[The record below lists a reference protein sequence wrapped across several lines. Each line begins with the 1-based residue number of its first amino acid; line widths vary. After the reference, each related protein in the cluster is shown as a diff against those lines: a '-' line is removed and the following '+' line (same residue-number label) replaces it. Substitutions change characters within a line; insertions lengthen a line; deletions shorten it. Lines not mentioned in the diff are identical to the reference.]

1 MTKQSFYDKIKA
13 LGATDETTVNFSWEE
28 GCDVFH
34 YNETHIETAMGE
46 TGAASV
52 LAEAITDRLGV
63 FYGKGNSI
71 LDEMRED
78 GLLDEYE
85 RDGAVGGFEEFV
97 TEVISESF
105 YDYDWIEQST
115 QRFDHKRGWTDL
127 SMELSAPLGHFKE
140 EFYNMNPLPNWTC
153 QVRDG
158 KGNLVTL
165 AA

>member
-1 MTKQSFYDKIKA
+1 MTEQTFYDKIKA
-13 LGATDETTVNFSWEE
+13 LGADDETNVSFSWEE

-34 YNETHIETAMGE
+34 YNETHIETAME
-46 TGAASV
+46 NTNAAYE
-52 LAEAITDRLGV
+52 LAEAITQTV
-63 FYGKGNSI
+63 FYEKGNPI

-85 RDGAVGGFEEFV
+85 RGDEAFTEFV
-97 TEVISESF
+97 AGVIGEGF

-140 EFYNMNPLPNWTC
+140 EFYNSNPLPSWTC

>member
-1 MTKQSFYDKIKA
+1 MTEQSFYDKIKA

-34 YNETHIETAMGE
+34 YNETHVETALGE
-46 TGAASV
+46 TGAAYA
-52 LAEAITDRLGV
+52 LAEAITEGV
-63 FYGKGNSI
+63 FYEKGNSV
-71 LDEMRED
+71 LEEMRDD

-85 RDGAVGGFEEFV
+85 RDGGFVDFV
-97 TEVISESF
+97 FEVIGDSF

-127 SMELSAPLGHFKE
+127 SMELSISLADLKE
-140 EFYNMNPLPNWTC
+140 QSYNPLPGWEC

-158 KGNLVTL
+158 NGNLVTL
-165 AA
+165 GA

>member
-1 MTKQSFYDKIKA
+1 MTEQTFYDKIKA
-13 LGATDETTVNFSWEE
+13 LGAKDDTSVNFSWEE

-34 YNETHIETAMGE
+34 YNETHVETALGE
-46 TGAASV
+46 TGAAAV
-52 LAEAITDRLGV
+52 LAEAITEGV
-63 FYGKGNSI
+63 FYEKGNSV
-71 LDEMRED
+71 LEEMRED

-85 RDGAVGGFEEFV
+85 RGDESFADFV
-97 TEVISESF
+97 AEVIGESF

-127 SMELSAPLGHFKE
+127 SMELSVPLGHLKE
-140 EFYNMNPLPNWTC
+140 ESYNHNPLPNWTC